1 MLLVFVPLSHVL
13 FSVAESVSTFALAF
27 PLHVFTFV
35 HIAIAEHRLSLSVR
49 AASFQFAGIFR
60 AILKLVVSQ

>member
-13 FSVAESVSTFALAF
+13 FSVAESVGTFTLAF
-27 PLHVFTFV
+27 TLHIFTFV
-35 HIAIAEHRLSLSVR
+35 HVTIAEHRLSLSVR

-60 AILKLVVSQ
+60 TILKLVVSQ